1 MNFFQQS
8 IKRVTLALI
17 AFMLVALVAV
27 TPKVQAIPYT
37 GASTPPSPVPAFN
50 VYSGT
55 PNEGNESDF
64 FKGKVYGSTSASV
77 NDVKSTC
84 TTGQRFLLRVYVH
97 NGASQYQNNNGTGPS
112 VAKDTKVKVALP
124 GSQASNFTPS
134 ATISSSNAASV
145 SDTMTITCTD
155 GRVVTLSYVAGT
167 AEQFNQGSGVKP
179 LSDSIVTTGAP
190 IGTNAPDGNMWGCWD
205 QTVLVRLVVE
215 VKESPKPETPKYE
228 CKATDVKVDDSV
240 TRKVTAT
247 VNGVAINGAKIV
259 GYEINWG
266 DGSKSSSQT
275 DTHTYAKD
283 GTYTIKGRVLVKL
296 PNGEEKWVDS
306 TNCTKTVTFEN
317 GKPVTPVTPV
327 TPEVPTTLPDT
338 GAGEIFGL
346 FSATSA
352 AGAAAHHVF
361 NRRKRGL

>member
-1 MNFFQQS
+1 MKT
-8 IKRVTLALI
+8 IKQYLKSTIIAFIALALI
-17 AFMLVALVAV
+17 AMIALA
-27 TPKVQAIPYT
+27 PKVQAIPYSGDT
-37 GASTPPSPVPAFN
+37 TPPAPSPAFN
-50 VYSGT
+50 VYTGVPS
-55 PNEGNESDF
+55 EGNESDF
-64 FKGKVYGSTSASV
+64 FRGKVEGATTPSV
-77 NDVKSTC
+77 NDLSTTC
-84 TTGQRFLLRVYVH
+84 ETGKRLQLRVYVH

-134 ATISSSNAASV
+134 ATISSSNAGSV
-145 SDTMTITCTD
+145 SDTMTITCSD
-155 GRVVTLSYVAGT
+155 GRVVTLNYIAGSAKQYT
-167 AEQFNQGSGVKP
+167 QTGSKP

-190 IGTNAPDGNMWGCWD
+190 VGTMNPDGNVWGCWE
-205 QTVLVRLVVE
+205 QRVYVTLVVE
-215 VKESPKPETPKYE
+215 IKESEKPKTPKYE
-228 CKATDVKVDDSV
+228 CKATDVKVDDSSA
-240 TRKVTAT
+240 RKVTAT
-247 VNGVAINGAKIV
+247 VNGVAINGATIV

-266 DGSKSSSQT
+266 DGSKSSAQT
-275 DTHTYAKD
+275 DTHTYSKD

-352 AGAAAHHVF
+352 AGAAAHHVY